1 MGSNTDI
8 CFANALLAKEKTI
21 LRMVFPSALEFS
33 PMLLVFSFDVKMPTI
48 KPTRMELLL
57 ARKKLK
63 LATKGHKLLKQKRDV
78 LVLEFFKVLREIKK
92 LRKEISSNLIKAQGS
107 LYNAQ
112 AIEGELN
119 IERAALGLSS
129 GASIDLSSRSIMG
142 VEVPLVKD
150 IKVEHQ
156 WHGYFGQTVE
166 LDNAVK
172 QYRDIFPELIRLMEK
187 QLMLKHLAEEIKK
200 TKRRVNSL
208 EYLTIPRLESVR
220 KLITFKLEELERE
233 NFSRLKKIKKAVEK

>member
-1 MGSNTDI
+1 M
-8 CFANALLAKEKTI
+8 A
-21 LRMVFPSALEFS
+21 
-33 PMLLVFSFDVKMPTI
+33 TI

-57 ARKKLK
+57 VRKKLK
-63 LATKGHKLLKQKRDV
+63 LAEKGHDLLKRKRDV
-78 LVLEFFKVLREIKK
+78 LVLEFFNVLREIKD
-92 LRKEISSNLIKAQGS
+92 LRTKIAGNMIKAQGS

-129 GASIDLSSRSIMG
+129 GASIELSSRSIMG
-142 VEVPLVKD
+142 VEVPVIKD
-150 IKVEHQ
+150 IKVQNE
-156 WHGYFGQTVE
+156 WHGYFGQTIE

-187 QLMLKHLAEEIKK
+187 QLVLKHLAEETKK

-208 EYLTIPRLESVR
+208 EYLTIPRLE
-220 KLITFKLEELERE
+220 KTKKIIAFKLEELERE
-233 NFSRLKKIKKAVEK
+233 NFSRLKKIKKTSAK